1 MFVVTGVT
9 GHTGKV
15 VAETLLAQGEQV
27 RVVVRDAKQGEPWKA
42 RGADVAVA
50 SLNDAAAV
58 TQALTGARGAYL
70 LIPPRYD
77 APDMLVAQR
86 PVVEALTQAVRAS
99 SVPHVVLLSSLGAEH
114 SDGTGPI
121 RILHAAERMLG
132 AAAKNITFLR
142 AAYFIENY
150 ASVLPAALGGVLP
163 TFLTPERGIPVIA
176 TADIGRVAA
185 ELLLEPATGTR
196 VVELTTARKWSPA
209 EVASALGV
217 VLGRTV
223 TPQFAPNEAV
233 AGVLTGMGWQPGV
246 AELFREMV
254 SGINS
259 GHVGPQG
266 GNVVRRFGQLTP
278 IEVLQPLLASGVPTH
293 A

>member
-15 VAETLLAQGEQV
+15 VAETLLAQGQKV
-27 RVVVRDAKQGEPWKA
+27 RVVVRDSKQGEPWRA
-42 RGADVAVA
+42 RGAEVAVA
-50 SLNDAAAV
+50 SLSDRAAMTA
-58 TQALTGARGAYL
+58 ALTGAAGAYL
-70 LIPPRYD
+70 LVPPRYD
-77 APDMLVAQR
+77 AADMPAAQR
-86 PVVEALTQAVRAS
+86 PVVEALAEAVRAS
-99 SVPHVVLLSSLGAEH
+99 AVPHVVLLSSLGAEH
-114 SDGTGPI
+114 AEGTGPI
-121 RILHAAERMLG
+121 RILHQAERALG
-132 AAAKNITFLR
+132 AAAKHITFLR

-150 ASVLPAALGGVLP
+150 ASVLAATAGGVLP
-163 TFLTPERGIPVIA
+163 TFLTPDRGIPVIA

-196 VVELTTARKWSPA
+196 VVELTSARTWSPA
-209 EVASALGV
+209 DVAAELSAT
-217 VLGRTV
+217 LGRTV

-233 AGVLTGMGWQPGV
+233 VGVLTGMGWQPGV

-254 SGINS
+254 GGINS
-259 GHVGPQG
+259 GHVAPQG

-278 IEVLQPLLASGVPTH
+278 IDVLKPLLAAGVPAH